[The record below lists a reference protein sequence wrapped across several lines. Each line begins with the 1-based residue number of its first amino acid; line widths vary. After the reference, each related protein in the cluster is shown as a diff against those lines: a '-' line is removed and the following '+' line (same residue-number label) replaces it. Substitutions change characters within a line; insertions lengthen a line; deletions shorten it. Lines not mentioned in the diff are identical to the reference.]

1 MSGQSS
7 SSATAVQFL
16 YQVVY
21 ALWGLSYL
29 PEARTEMV
37 TSKVGVVTKLVEIL
51 RGVQKEK
58 VVRVAWA
65 GLRKLLVADT
75 AASDMVAAGII
86 KVLVGLQQRKMA
98 DEDIPEDVEYMY
110 NTLQASMA
118 TMSSFDVYKKELMG
132 GKLEWSP
139 SHKSENFWKDNH
151 KAFEAENCAAIKTL
165 VALLV
170 PESDAQT
177 LAVACHDIGEF
188 VKHHPE
194 GRRLMTQFGAKLA
207 VMSILKHSDPEVQK
221 HALTAVQRLMVI
233 NWDLLAVGK

>member
-1 MSGQSS
+1 MKASRSS
-7 SSATAVQFL
+7 LLTTH
-16 YQVVY
+16 
-21 ALWGLSYL
+21 
-29 PEARTEMV
+29 PTH
-37 TSKVGVVTKLVEIL
+37 KDIL
-51 RGVQKEK
+51 
-58 VVRVAWA
+58 
-65 GLRKLLVADT
+65 
-75 AASDMVAAGII
+75 
-86 KVLVGLQQRKMA
+86 
-98 DEDIPEDVEYMY
+98 EDIELLYKELQV
-110 NTLQASMA
+110 NLQTL
-118 TMSSFDVYKKELMG
+118 SSWDVYKSELETA
-132 GKLEWSP
+132 KLEWSP
-139 SHKSENFWKDNH
+139 SHKSDHFWKDNH

>member
-1 MSGQSS
+1 
-7 SSATAVQFL
+7 
-16 YQVVY
+16 
-21 ALWGLSYL
+21 
-29 PEARTEMV
+29 
-37 TSKVGVVTKLVEIL
+37 
-51 RGVQKEK
+51 
-58 VVRVAWA
+58 
-65 GLRKLLVADT
+65 
-75 AASDMVAAGII
+75 
-86 KVLVGLQQRKMA
+86 
-98 DEDIPEDVEYMY
+98 MY

>member
-1 MSGQSS
+1 
-7 SSATAVQFL
+7 
-16 YQVVY
+16 
-21 ALWGLSYL
+21 
-29 PEARTEMV
+29 
-37 TSKVGVVTKLVEIL
+37 
-51 RGVQKEK
+51 
-58 VVRVAWA
+58 
-65 GLRKLLVADT
+65 
-75 AASDMVAAGII
+75 
-86 KVLVGLQQRKMA
+86 
-98 DEDIPEDVEYMY
+98 
-110 NTLQASMA
+110 
-118 TMSSFDVYKKELMG
+118 MG

-139 SHKSENFWKDNH
+139 SHKSENFWKVRRHLHRRRRRRRRHRHPTTATPPPPPPPPSPHRLLPLQDNH

-207 VMSILKHSDPEVQK
+207 VMSILKHSNPEVQK

>member
-1 MSGQSS
+1 MLCRLHLHIHLHLHLHLHHLHLHL
-7 SSATAVQFL
+7 API
-16 YQVVY
+16 
-21 ALWGLSYL
+21 L
-29 PEARTEMV
+29 P
-37 TSKVGVVTKLVEIL
+37 LP
-51 RGVQKEK
+51 Q
-58 VVRVAWA
+58 
-65 GLRKLLVADT
+65 
-75 AASDMVAAGII
+75 
-86 KVLVGLQQRKMA
+86 
-98 DEDIPEDVEYMY
+98 
-110 NTLQASMA
+110 
-118 TMSSFDVYKKELMG
+118 
-132 GKLEWSP
+132 
-139 SHKSENFWKDNH
+139 NFWKDNH

-207 VMSILKHSDPEVQK
+207 VMAILKHSDPEVQK

>member
-1 MSGQSS
+1 
-7 SSATAVQFL
+7 
-16 YQVVY
+16 
-21 ALWGLSYL
+21 
-29 PEARTEMV
+29 
-37 TSKVGVVTKLVEIL
+37 
-51 RGVQKEK
+51 
-58 VVRVAWA
+58 
-65 GLRKLLVADT
+65 
-75 AASDMVAAGII
+75 
-86 KVLVGLQQRKMA
+86 
-98 DEDIPEDVEYMY
+98 
-110 NTLQASMA
+110 
-118 TMSSFDVYKKELMG
+118 MSSFDVYKKELMG

-139 SHKSENFWKDNH
+139 SHKSENFWKVRHHRRRRRRRRHRHPTTATATPPPPPSPHRLLPLQDNH
-151 KAFEAENCAAIKTL
+151 KAFEAENCAVIKTL

>member
-1 MSGQSS
+1 M
-7 SSATAVQFL
+7 TRL
-16 YQVVY
+16 RRRRR
-21 ALWGLSYL
+21 LHLHL
-29 PEARTEMV
+29 PFHHHLHLHLTP
-37 TSKVGVVTKLVEIL
+37 IL
-51 RGVQKEK
+51 PLPQ
-58 VVRVAWA
+58 
-65 GLRKLLVADT
+65 
-75 AASDMVAAGII
+75 
-86 KVLVGLQQRKMA
+86 
-98 DEDIPEDVEYMY
+98 
-110 NTLQASMA
+110 
-118 TMSSFDVYKKELMG
+118 
-132 GKLEWSP
+132 
-139 SHKSENFWKDNH
+139 NFWKDNH
-151 KAFEAENCAAIKTL
+151 KAFEAENCTAIKTL

>member
-1 MSGQSS
+1 M
-7 SSATAVQFL
+7 
-16 YQVVY
+16 
-21 ALWGLSYL
+21 
-29 PEARTEMV
+29 
-37 TSKVGVVTKLVEIL
+37 
-51 RGVQKEK
+51 
-58 VVRVAWA
+58 
-65 GLRKLLVADT
+65 
-75 AASDMVAAGII
+75 
-86 KVLVGLQQRKMA
+86 
-98 DEDIPEDVEYMY
+98 
-110 NTLQASMA
+110 
-118 TMSSFDVYKKELMG
+118 YKKELMG

-207 VMSILKHSDPEVQK
+207 VRRRSSSTRDASRDPTP
-221 HALTAVQRLMVI
+221 HAPAPPSTGDVDPQALGPRGAEARPDRGPAPDGDQLGPARRRQVDAARRDGPRGRERVGAVR
-233 NWDLLAVGK
+233 WC

>member
-1 MSGQSS
+1 M
-7 SSATAVQFL
+7 
-16 YQVVY
+16 
-21 ALWGLSYL
+21 
-29 PEARTEMV
+29 
-37 TSKVGVVTKLVEIL
+37 
-51 RGVQKEK
+51 
-58 VVRVAWA
+58 
-65 GLRKLLVADT
+65 
-75 AASDMVAAGII
+75 
-86 KVLVGLQQRKMA
+86 
-98 DEDIPEDVEYMY
+98 
-110 NTLQASMA
+110 
-118 TMSSFDVYKKELMG
+118 YKKELMG

-151 KAFEAENCAAIKTL
+151 KAFEAENCTAIKTL

>member
-1 MSGQSS
+1 MRTSGRCATTA
-7 SSATAVQFL
+7 ATASTSTTTTATSTSTSTSTSPHRL
-16 YQVVY
+16 
-21 ALWGLSYL
+21 L
-29 PEARTEMV
+29 P
-37 TSKVGVVTKLVEIL
+37 
-51 RGVQKEK
+51 
-58 VVRVAWA
+58 
-65 GLRKLLVADT
+65 
-75 AASDMVAAGII
+75 
-86 KVLVGLQQRKMA
+86 LQ
-98 DEDIPEDVEYMY
+98 
-110 NTLQASMA
+110 
-118 TMSSFDVYKKELMG
+118 
-132 GKLEWSP
+132 
-139 SHKSENFWKDNH
+139 DNH
-151 KAFEAENCAAIKTL
+151 KAFEAENCTAIKTL

>member
-1 MSGQSS
+1 
-7 SSATAVQFL
+7 
-16 YQVVY
+16 
-21 ALWGLSYL
+21 
-29 PEARTEMV
+29 
-37 TSKVGVVTKLVEIL
+37 
-51 RGVQKEK
+51 
-58 VVRVAWA
+58 
-65 GLRKLLVADT
+65 
-75 AASDMVAAGII
+75 
-86 KVLVGLQQRKMA
+86 
-98 DEDIPEDVEYMY
+98 
-110 NTLQASMA
+110 
-118 TMSSFDVYKKELMG
+118 MG

-207 VMSILKHSDPEVQK
+207 VRCRSSITRDASRDPTR
-221 HALTAVQRLMVI
+221 LTPRASLHR
-233 NWDLLAVGK
+233 

>member
-1 MSGQSS
+1 
-7 SSATAVQFL
+7 
-16 YQVVY
+16 
-21 ALWGLSYL
+21 
-29 PEARTEMV
+29 
-37 TSKVGVVTKLVEIL
+37 
-51 RGVQKEK
+51 
-58 VVRVAWA
+58 
-65 GLRKLLVADT
+65 
-75 AASDMVAAGII
+75 
-86 KVLVGLQQRKMA
+86 
-98 DEDIPEDVEYMY
+98 MY

-151 KAFEAENCAAIKTL
+151 KAFEAENCTAIKTL

>member
-1 MSGQSS
+1 
-7 SSATAVQFL
+7 
-16 YQVVY
+16 
-21 ALWGLSYL
+21 
-29 PEARTEMV
+29 
-37 TSKVGVVTKLVEIL
+37 
-51 RGVQKEK
+51 
-58 VVRVAWA
+58 
-65 GLRKLLVADT
+65 
-75 AASDMVAAGII
+75 
-86 KVLVGLQQRKMA
+86 
-98 DEDIPEDVEYMY
+98 MY

-139 SHKSENFWKDNH
+139 SHKSEHFWKDNH
-151 KAFEAENCAAIKTL
+151 KAFEAENCTAIKTL